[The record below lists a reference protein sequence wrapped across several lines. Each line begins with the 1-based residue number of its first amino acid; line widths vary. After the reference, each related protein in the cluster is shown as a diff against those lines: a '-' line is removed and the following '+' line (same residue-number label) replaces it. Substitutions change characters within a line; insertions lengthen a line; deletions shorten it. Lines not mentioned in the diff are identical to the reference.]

1 MFEKHT
7 SLQFHLNEA
16 RRIIRQFGQAE
27 SYDSYRGCM
36 RDFWIEVAWLQGF
49 ISAAWSADEAD
60 LARRLQT
67 LHIRLGNRMA
77 VRADQTLDRI
87 LPGS

>member
-60 LARRLQT
+60 LARRLGI
-67 LHIRLGNRMA
+67 LHTRLHDRLD
-77 VRADQTLDRI
+77 VRADLALNRI
-87 LPGS
+87 FSGS